1 MNARTR
7 VPTVN
12 QKNGGKHR
20 LCVCET
26 QIAEL
31 CVYDTGGTMFTFHKI
46 QTVLRTN

>member
-1 MNARTR
+1 MNAN
-7 VPTVN
+7 PGADCESKKWW
-12 QKNGGKHR
+12 QGQI
-20 LCVCET
+20 VCET